1 MKTGKALS
9 IVLALLLLIV
19 AVIAL
24 AMSGCTSS
32 EKQETET
39 AEVYDTSKDA
49 VYAYLNID
57 YPEGSGLQDVVN
69 EQVYSIDKEMS
80 PMSILISYGDSNGV
94 EVVVDNTGAGYVQG
108 IGGVLEN
115 AYNQPSGWVYT
126 VNGETSM
133 EAASD
138 HKLQTGDTVTWSYVS
153 YTQ

>member
-32 EKQETET
+32 EKQEAEP

-49 VYAYLNID
+49 VYTYLNID
-57 YPEGSGLQDVVN
+57 YPEGSGLQDVID

-94 EVVVDNTGAGYVQG
+94 EIVVDTTGAGYVQG
-108 IGGVLEN
+108 VGGVLEN

-133 EAASD
+133 EAASEY
-138 HKLQTGDTVTWSYVS
+138 KLHSGDTVTWSYVS
-153 YTQ
+153 FTQ